1 MSQIRDDQP
10 SLYIAPVVQAE
21 DPPLSCRT
29 LTITIHLF
37 STFHRHSSAR
47 HEPSQVHQRSMSLGL
62 TLDAD
67 TKAQALKINSVRLKT
82 PRRWVSFSFKN
93 SYGLRFGSFS
103 TFLTLSSSTNPNAY
117 WFLLLHLH
125 FRLRCLSFYL
135 PSNVFI
141 SFVLRFPP
149 LPLLRPPFDFDKL
162 NSLIFPNSLFLL
174 SVMLSRSSP
183 GQVNVTFRILSS
195 LGCSHTC
202 LEIDPNHPR
211 S

>member
-1 MSQIRDDQP
+1 MSQIRDGQP

-103 TFLTLSSSTNPNAY
+103 AFLTLSSSTNPNAY

-141 SFVLRFPP
+141 SLVPFVLRFPP
-149 LPLLRPPFDFDKL
+149 
-162 NSLIFPNSLFLL
+162 SLFCALL
-174 SVMLSRSSP
+174 STSTSSTHSFFP
-183 GQVNVTFRILSS
+183 TV
-195 LGCSHTC
+195 CSF
-202 LEIDPNHPR
+202 
-211 S
+211 SQ